1 MYLRS
6 DIALPAIVY
15 ERCIWARIFF
25 DLIVARSDLEL
36 TGRSHFEAPAFT
48 TRSSYCI
55 LPLHIFRLE
64 DNGLIAASSLRV
76 FPPT

>member
-25 DLIVARSDLEL
+25 GLIVARSDLEL
-36 TGRSHFEAPAFT
+36 TGRSHLEAPAFT